1 MIGIL
6 AASSKGVIADVTGET
21 LSKNKN
27 FVLSG
32 KMATF
37 VLSNERTKAI
47 SQRAKMHIFCVYERK
62 KVAMGNRKKTDVDKR
77 TVNQE
82 IKQQQQN

>member
-1 MIGIL
+1 
-6 AASSKGVIADVTGET
+6 
-21 LSKNKN
+21 
-27 FVLSG
+27 
-32 KMATF
+32 MATF

-62 KVAMGNRKKTDVDKR
+62 KVAMGNRKKTDVDR
-77 TVNQE
+77 RAVNQE